1 MPVVDQLSADYA
13 DRVTF
18 LAVAWKSSF
27 NRTADRAASLM
38 PSGNI
43 LWGLDESED
52 IFRAYE
58 VPYQPVT
65 VLVARGTI
73 IETWPGIRNAD
84 ELRASLDNLV
94 AVSGS

>member
-1 MPVVDQLSADYA
+1 MPVVDQLSTEYA

-27 NRTADRAASLM
+27 DRTADRAASIM

-52 IFRAYE
+52 VFRAYE

-65 VLVARGTI
+65 VLVTRGTI
-73 IETWPGIRNAD
+73 VESWPGIRNID
-84 ELRASLDNLV
+84 ELRDSLDNLV
-94 AVSGS
+94 ALSGG